1 LEFLSSIE
9 VEIVIITIIFNQ
21 TLGSFSAKANR
32 VLMETQAWLH
42 LDRFSRKQ
50 PPMIFL

>member
-1 LEFLSSIE
+1 M
-9 VEIVIITIIFNQ
+9 EI
-21 TLGSFSAKANR
+21 
-32 VLMETQAWLH
+32 QAWLH